1 MKTLSKTTVLVAVS
15 LFLIT
20 LVPMALWPG
29 ESGHFLDVAY
39 VFMTSDLAWLF
50 LGFGA
55 ACCIL
60 VLFFPFQNMA
70 TSRWEGKMPKQNTAL
85 LVG

>member
-60 VLFFPFQNMA
+60 VLFFSFSKYGDIKMG
-70 TSRWEGKMPKQNTAL
+70 GKNAKTEYSTFS
-85 LVG
+85 

>member
-39 VFMTSDLAWLF
+39 VFMTSDLA
-50 LGFGA
+50 
-55 ACCIL
+55 
-60 VLFFPFQNMA
+60 
-70 TSRWEGKMPKQNTAL
+70 
-85 LVG
+85 